1 MPFSIPTLFP
11 GNFALKPRTFETLM
25 RSFGLFS
32 SLFSS
37 SLLLH
42 HANPNPNPNSLDPSP
57 SAMSGRSTSFH
68 GAAASDRAIKIRRP
82 ESQPD
87 LSGPSVETLKYGAA
101 AAQRPMKLLLNVT
114 VLQSPGPIQV
124 VMSPENTVADLVRA
138 AVEAFIREGRRPPL
152 PFSDPKAF
160 ELHYSQYSL
169 ESLKSEEKLMNLGS
183 RNFFLCAKTTKN
195 PTQRMTVMPSV

>member
-1 MPFSIPTLFP
+1 MPFSIPALFP
-11 GNFALKPRTFETLM
+11 GNFALKPRMFETLM
-25 RSFGLFS
+25 RSFGLFI

-42 HANPNPNPNSLDPSP
+42 HANPNPNPNPNSLDPSP
-57 SAMSGRSTSFH
+57 SAMSGRSASFH
-68 GAAASDRAIKIRRP
+68 GAASSDRSIKIRRP

-87 LSGPSVETLKYGAA
+87 LSGPSAETLKYGAA

-169 ESLKSEEKLMNLGS
+169 ESSFPEMPPS
-183 RNFFLCAKTTKN
+183 RIFKFQKFLDWL
-195 PTQRMTVMPSV
+195 VI

>member
-1 MPFSIPTLFP
+1 
-11 GNFALKPRTFETLM
+11 
-25 RSFGLFS
+25 
-32 SLFSS
+32 
-37 SLLLH
+37 
-42 HANPNPNPNSLDPSP
+42 
-57 SAMSGRSTSFH
+57 MSGRSASFH
-68 GAAASDRAIKIRRP
+68 GAASSDRSIKIRRP
-82 ESQPD
+82 ESQTD
-87 LSGPSVETLKYGAA
+87 LSGPSAETLKYGAA

-124 VMSPENTVADLVRA
+124 VMSPENSVADLVRA

-195 PTQRMTVMPSV
+195 PTQRMTVLPSALMGYCHCGPHYCKKIRDLMTSFF

>member
-1 MPFSIPTLFP
+1 
-11 GNFALKPRTFETLM
+11 
-25 RSFGLFS
+25 
-32 SLFSS
+32 
-37 SLLLH
+37 
-42 HANPNPNPNSLDPSP
+42 
-57 SAMSGRSTSFH
+57 MSGRSASFH
-68 GAAASDRAIKIRRP
+68 GAASSDRSIKIRRP
-82 ESQPD
+82 ESQTD
-87 LSGPSVETLKYGAA
+87 LSGPSAETL
-101 AAQRPMKLLLNVT
+101 KLLLNVT

-124 VMSPENTVADLVRA
+124 VMSPENSVADLVRA

-195 PTQRMTVMPSV
+195 PTQRMTVLPSALMGYCHCGPHYCKKIRDLMTSFF